1 MQFVFYPKKESSI
14 NVLSLIWLVQN
25 LGKLCPYLWLCKFM
39 QQITLINFMPNKKGN
54 LHLMNKPM
62 DSLTN
67 LVRMA
72 PG

>member
-14 NVLSLIWLVQN
+14 NVLSLFWLVQN
-25 LGKLCPYLWLCKFM
+25 MGKLCPYLWLCKFM
-39 QQITLINFMPNKKGN
+39 QQITLTNFMPNKKGN